1 MFSKA
6 CEYAIRA
13 VVYIAS
19 ETDDTKKVGIQE
31 ICNHI
36 EAPQHFTAKILQT
49 LTRKQ
54 LVNSQ
59 KGVNGGFSLND
70 VQKKKS
76 LKEIVEAIDGEQ
88 LFIGCGLGLK
98 QCSESKPCPIHN
110 QFKDIRNRLTKMMD
124 TTSIEMLAKRLLNG
138 ESVLINTI

>member
-19 ETDDTKKVGIQE
+19 ETDETKKVGIQE
-31 ICNHI
+31 ICDHI

-49 LTRKQ
+49 LSRKHI
-54 LVNSQ
+54 VNSQ
-59 KGVNGGFSLND
+59 KGVNGGFFLDS

-76 LKEIVEAIDGEQ
+76 LKNIVEAVDGDQ
-88 LFIGCGLGLK
+88 VFVGCGLGLK
-98 QCSESKPCPIHN
+98 QCSETKPCPIHN
-110 QFKDIRNRLTKMMD
+110 QFKDIRNRLTKMMES
-124 TTSIEMLAKRLLNG
+124 TTIDALAIRLLKG
-138 ESVLINTI
+138 ESVLMQTK